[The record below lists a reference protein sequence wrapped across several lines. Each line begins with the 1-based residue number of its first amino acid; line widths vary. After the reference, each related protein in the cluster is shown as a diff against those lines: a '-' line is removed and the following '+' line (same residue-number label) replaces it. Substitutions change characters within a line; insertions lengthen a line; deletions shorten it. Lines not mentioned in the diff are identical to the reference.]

1 VPQANPGLG
10 DAIPLGLGVL
20 LLRRTRAGRPCYGCA
35 VQANPGLGGAIPL
48 GLGVG
53 CGAAGAQS
61 GLNAGGGYG
70 GSEAWLAGRMAWSE
84 TRAGRPCYGG
94 GARAGWTGVESGLLG
109 EGERGKRLKGRER
122 GVGVPWIRGV
132 RGLLWGERV
141 IMEGLPRDRE
151 NRAAKI
157 NQPARNLT

>member
-1 VPQANPGLG
+1 VAQANPGLG

-94 GARAGWTGVESGLLG
+94 ERGLLG
-109 EGERGKRLKGRER
+109 VAKRGKRLKGRER